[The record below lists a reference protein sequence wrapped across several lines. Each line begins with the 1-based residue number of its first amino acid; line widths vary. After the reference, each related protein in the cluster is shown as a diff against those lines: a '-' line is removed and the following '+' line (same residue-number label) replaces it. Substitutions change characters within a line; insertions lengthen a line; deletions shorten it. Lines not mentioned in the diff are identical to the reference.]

1 MKSFTLRSDALTHT
15 EPSFVLLSG
24 TTALGKWDMNFSD
37 LKFISKIGGG
47 SGGQVFKARYVTE
60 TVAVK
65 QVFSSMMDE
74 NNLGEDSRLP
84 PYFRTLVSV
93 PRYPCFGLCVV
104 GS

>member
-1 MKSFTLRSDALTHT
+1 
-15 EPSFVLLSG
+15 
-24 TTALGKWDMNFSD
+24 MNFSD

-84 PYFRTLVSV
+84 FVSV
-93 PRYPCFGLCVV
+93 PLFQYPCISVLLCRFCVV
-104 GS
+104 GAST

>member
-1 MKSFTLRSDALTHT
+1 
-15 EPSFVLLSG
+15 
-24 TTALGKWDMNFSD
+24 MNFSD

-84 PYFRTLVSV
+84 LCFSTLVLQ
-93 PRYPCFGLCVV
+93 YPCFSTLGTFVLVV
-104 GS
+104 CGRELVLLTSRNAPSPPHSTPPHE

>member
-1 MKSFTLRSDALTHT
+1 
-15 EPSFVLLSG
+15 
-24 TTALGKWDMNFSD
+24 MNFSD

-74 NNLGEDSRLP
+74 NNLGED
-84 PYFRTLVSV
+84 
-93 PRYPCFGLCVV
+93 
-104 GS
+104 